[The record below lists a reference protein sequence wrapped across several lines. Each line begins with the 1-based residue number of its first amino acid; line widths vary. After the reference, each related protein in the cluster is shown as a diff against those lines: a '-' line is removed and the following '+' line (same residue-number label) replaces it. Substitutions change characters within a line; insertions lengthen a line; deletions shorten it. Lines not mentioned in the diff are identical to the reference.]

1 MVNLHLRVP
10 LLVKRIDKN
19 MKNKLTIIHK
29 KGDKDFE
36 EGMVTWFSTMIDL
49 KLCYA

>member
-1 MVNLHLRVP
+1 MVNPHLRVP

-19 MKNKLTIIHK
+19 MKNKLTVIQK

-36 EGMVTWFSTMIDL
+36 EEMVTWFSTRLI
-49 KLCYA
+49 